1 MSKMSKEE
9 NWGSRR
15 PLLRFYGVVFGSLIV
30 TSVSC
35 ALIADADFEII
46 KQILTGLLLA
56 AVFPVGWTCFAPLKW
71 VVGSE
76 RKVQATFVGRGSF
89 KHSSKSSK
97 YAMYHLTFRS
107 ADGSKYKLDCSK
119 KTYHLLR
126 KNTCGELSY
135 RELFGNNLSFIG
147 FVSTGEQASVRAS
160 AKRRTSKKP
169 VVIRGGI
176 KQISVPRLLLQCVL
190 GFWGALLVLVAV
202 GSQSSSRFFSLLF
215 AGAAAFLGV
224 VLLSANRLKWKTI
237 PEQQMTAVVVGNKIR
252 ENKLY
257 VTFSFEDGAEKRV
270 RVPDEAYVAL
280 AYGDSGVLTFK
291 ERKEEAVFIAFEY
304 VG

>member
-1 MSKMSKEE
+1 M
-9 NWGSRR
+9 
-15 PLLRFYGVVFGSLIV
+15 
-30 TSVSC
+30 
-35 ALIADADFEII
+35 
-46 KQILTGLLLA
+46 
-56 AVFPVGWTCFAPLKW
+56 
-71 VVGSE
+71 
-76 RKVQATFVGRGSF
+76 
-89 KHSSKSSK
+89 
-97 YAMYHLTFRS
+97 TFRS

-135 RELFGNNLSFIG
+135 RELFGNNLRFIG

-169 VVIRGGI
+169 VVIRGGRLSR
-176 KQISVPRLLLQCVL
+176 SVCRGCYCSVYW

-237 PEQQMTAVVVGNKIR
+237 PEQQMTAVVVGNRIR

-280 AYGDSGVLTFK
+280 AHGDTGVLTFK

-304 VG
+304 VE